1 MSVPML
7 ESALAIFEE
16 TVPLTAA
23 DLGREIKSIDDV
35 LMKKLRS
42 QIEGRCS
49 KHGYL
54 KPGSLEFLSSA
65 QKGAEKGRFT
75 GDFMYQIKAQGRV
88 YNPPDGCVV
97 EGEVIRKNKMGL
109 YVIVEDAIKVM
120 IPRDLHIGNE
130 DFDTVELG
138 ETIRVEIKKSQFQ
151 MNETHILTV
160 GQYLGRTAA
169 APRAALAPAL
179 TPALAPALT
188 ALPAGIVEEEEEEE
202 EAEAEEAEAEEEDA
216 EGNTASEEETKADE

>member
-1 MSVPML
+1 ML
-7 ESALAIFEE
+7 ESALAVFEE

-23 DLGREIKSIDDV
+23 DLGREIKSIDEV
-35 LMKKLRS
+35 LMKKLKE

-54 KPGSLEFLSSA
+54 VPGSLEFLSSA

-88 YNPPDGCVV
+88 YNPPDGTVV

-130 DFDTVELG
+130 DFDTVDLG
-138 ETIRVEIKKSQFQ
+138 EKIRIEIKKSQFQ

-160 GQYLGRTAA
+160 GEYLGRVAGAA
-169 APRAALAPAL
+169 AGAAAEAR
-179 TPALAPALT
+179 TPAIRNTITQKAPL
-188 ALPAGIVEEEEEEE
+188 EEEGEG
-202 EAEAEEAEAEEEDA
+202 EAEAEEEA
-216 EGNTASEEETKADE
+216 ASADEEELPEEEEKTDE

>member
-35 LMKKLRS
+35 LMKKLRT

-54 KPGSLEFLSSA
+54 KPGTLEFLSSA

-169 APRAALAPAL
+169 APRADALA
-179 TPALAPALT
+179 PALAPALA
-188 ALPAGIVEEEEEEE
+188 ALPANNVEEEEAE
-202 EAEAEEAEAEEEDA
+202 EAEAEEAEAEEAEDA

>member
-1 MSVPML
+1 MAVPML
-7 ESALAIFEE
+7 ESALAVFEE

-23 DLGREIKSIDDV
+23 DLGREIKSIDEV
-35 LMKKLRS
+35 LMKKLKE

-54 KPGSLEFLSSA
+54 VPGSLEFLSSA

-88 YNPPDGCVV
+88 YNPPDGCIV

-109 YVIVEDAIKVM
+109 YVVVQDAIKVM

-130 DFDTVELG
+130 EFDTVDLG
-138 ETIRVEIKKSQFQ
+138 ETIRIEIKKSQFQ

-160 GQYLGRTAA
+160 GQYLGRVATGA
-169 APRAALAPAL
+169 APAVSEATTQKAPAVSEA
-179 TPALAPALT
+179 TIQGAPA
-188 ALPAGIVEEEEEEE
+188 EE
-202 EAEAEEAEAEEEDA
+202 EAEEAEEA
-216 EGNTASEEETKADE
+216 EGEEAASADE

>member
-1 MSVPML
+1 ML

-54 KPGSLEFLSSA
+54 KPGTLEFLSSA

-169 APRAALAPAL
+169 APGAP
-179 TPALAPALT
+179 PVVPE
-188 ALPAGIVEEEEEEE
+188 LPASASASAEAEEAEEE
-202 EAEAEEAEAEEEDA
+202 EAEAEEEEAEEAEEAEAEAEEAA

>member
-1 MSVPML
+1 ML
-7 ESALAIFEE
+7 ESALAVFEE

-23 DLGREIKSIDDV
+23 DLGREIKSIDEV
-35 LMKKLRS
+35 LMKKLKE

-54 KPGSLEFLSSA
+54 VPGSLEFLSSA

-88 YNPPDGCVV
+88 YNPPDGTVV

-130 DFDTVELG
+130 DFDTVDLG
-138 ETIRVEIKKSQFQ
+138 EKIRIEIKKSQFQ

-160 GQYLGRTAA
+160 GEYLGRVAGVAAGAA
-169 APRAALAPAL
+169 AGAAAEAR
-179 TPALAPALT
+179 TPAIRNTITQKAPL
-188 ALPAGIVEEEEEEE
+188 EEEG
-202 EAEAEEAEAEEEDA
+202 EAEAEAEAEEEA
-216 EGNTASEEETKADE
+216 ASADEEELPEEEEKTDE

>member
-7 ESALAIFEE
+7 ESALAIFED

-169 APRAALAPAL
+169 APRAAAPLAP
-179 TPALAPALT
+179 PALAPPALA
-188 ALPAGIVEEEEEEE
+188 ALPTGNVEEEG
-202 EAEAEEAEAEEEDA
+202 EAAEEGEEGEEGEDA

>member
-35 LMKKLRS
+35 LMKKLRA

-54 KPGSLEFLSSA
+54 KPGTLEFLSSA

-169 APRAALAPAL
+169 AAPA
-179 TPALAPALT
+179 APA
-188 ALPAGIVEEEEEEE
+188 PAPAEAEAGAEAEEEVEEEAEE
-202 EAEAEEAEAEEEDA
+202 EAEAEEEVEAEEDAA

>member
-1 MSVPML
+1 ML
-7 ESALAIFEE
+7 DSSLAVFEE
-16 TVPLTAA
+16 TVAFTPA
-23 DLGREIKSIDDV
+23 DLGREIKSIDEV
-35 LMKKLRS
+35 LMKKLKE

-54 KPGSLEFLSSA
+54 VPGSLEFLSSA

-88 YNPPDGCVV
+88 YNPPDGTVV

-109 YVIVEDAIKVM
+109 YVVVQDAIKVM

-130 DFDTVELG
+130 DFDTVDLG
-138 ETIRVEIKKSQFQ
+138 ETIRIEIKKSQFQ

-160 GQYLGRTAA
+160 GQYLGKVAGAPA
-169 APRAALAPAL
+169 APVAAPA
-179 TPALAPALT
+179 PAT
-188 ALPAGIVEEEEEEE
+188 AEVEAAEVEAAEEE
-202 EAEAEEAEAEEEDA
+202 EA
-216 EGNTASEEETKADE
+216 ASEEGAEDEALSEEEGKADE

>member
-179 TPALAPALT
+179 APALT
-188 ALPAGIVEEEEEEE
+188 ALPAGIVEEEEEE
-202 EAEAEEAEAEEEDA
+202 AEAEEAEAEEEEEDA

>member
-169 APRAALAPAL
+169 APRA
-179 TPALAPALT
+179 PALAPALA
-188 ALPAGIVEEEEEEE
+188 ALPAGIVEEEEE
-202 EAEAEEAEAEEEDA
+202 AEAEEADAEAEEEDA

>member
-169 APRAALAPAL
+169 APRAALAPPL
-179 TPALAPALT
+179 TPALAPALA
-188 ALPAGIVEEEEEEE
+188 ALPAGIVEEEEEAEE
-202 EAEAEEAEAEEEDA
+202 EAEAEEEEEDA

>member
-179 TPALAPALT
+179 APALT

>member
-1 MSVPML
+1 ML
-7 ESALAIFEE
+7 ESALAVFEE

-23 DLGREIKSIDDV
+23 DLGREIKSIDEV
-35 LMKKLRS
+35 LMKKLKE

-54 KPGSLEFLSSA
+54 VPGSLEFLSSA

-88 YNPPDGCVV
+88 YNPPDGTVV

-130 DFDTVELG
+130 DFDTVDLG
-138 ETIRVEIKKSQFQ
+138 EKIRIEIKKSQFQ

-160 GQYLGRTAA
+160 GEYLGRAAGAA
-169 APRAALAPAL
+169 AGVATQAR
-179 TPALAPALT
+179 TPAIRNTITQKAPL
-188 ALPAGIVEEEEEEE
+188 EEEGEG
-202 EAEAEEAEAEEEDA
+202 EAEEEG
-216 EGNTASEEETKADE
+216 ETEEEAASADEEELPEEEEKTDE

>member
-1 MSVPML
+1 ML
-7 ESALAIFEE
+7 ESSLAVFEE
-16 TVPLTAA
+16 TVAFTPA
-23 DLGREIKSIDDV
+23 DLGREIKSIDEV
-35 LMKKLRS
+35 LMKKLKE

-54 KPGSLEFLSSA
+54 VPGSLEFLSSA

-88 YNPPDGCVV
+88 YNPPDGTVV
-97 EGEVIRKNKMGL
+97 EGEVVRKNKMGL

-130 DFDTVELG
+130 DFDTVDIG
-138 ETIRVEIKKSQFQ
+138 ETIRIEIKKSQFQ

-160 GQYLGRTAA
+160 GQYLGRVAGTAA
-169 APRAALAPAL
+169 AAAAAAEAAVASVPEAAAAPEA
-179 TPALAPALT
+179 
-188 ALPAGIVEEEEEEE
+188 EEE
-202 EAEAEEAEAEEEDA
+202 EAASEGAEDEALSEED
-216 EGNTASEEETKADE
+216 GKADE

>member
-1 MSVPML
+1 ML
-7 ESALAIFEE
+7 ESALAVFEE

-23 DLGREIKSIDDV
+23 DLGREIKSIDEV
-35 LMKKLRS
+35 LMKKLKE

-54 KPGSLEFLSSA
+54 VPGSLEFLSSA

-88 YNPPDGCVV
+88 YNPPDGTVV

-130 DFDTVELG
+130 DFDTVDLG
-138 ETIRVEIKKSQFQ
+138 EKIRIEIKKSQFQ

-160 GQYLGRTAA
+160 GEYLGRVAGVAAGAA
-169 APRAALAPAL
+169 AGAAAEAR
-179 TPALAPALT
+179 TPAIRNTITQKAPL
-188 ALPAGIVEEEEEEE
+188 EEEGEG
-202 EAEAEEAEAEEEDA
+202 EAEAEEEA
-216 EGNTASEEETKADE
+216 ASADEEELPEEEEKTDE

>member
-1 MSVPML
+1 ML
-7 ESALAIFEE
+7 ESALAVFEE

-23 DLGREIKSIDDV
+23 DLGREIKSIDEV
-35 LMKKLRS
+35 LMKKLKE

-54 KPGSLEFLSSA
+54 VPGSLEFLSSA

-179 TPALAPALT
+179 APALT

-202 EAEAEEAEAEEEDA
+202 AEAEAEEEEEDA